1 LDRSY
6 QDNSINA
13 SQALIERIKELN
25 CLYTLSQ
32 LLADSRTVE
41 EAVRAVLQTLPPA
54 FQFPDSAISRVLI
67 DGRVYSSREEWFPD
81 RSIRCKLTIEGREA
95 GCAEVSYSPA
105 GSGRSLEFLPEEEKL
120 LATVARDLGSTIER
134 VEFFNELTESKER
147 LSFAIEAS
155 REGVW
160 DWNVE
165 TGEVYF
171 SPRWKEMLGYSDS
184 EIENRL
190 DEWESRVFPGDLEKV
205 ERELQRCL
213 NGEIPYYEAEHR
225 VMTKDGSYKWILD
238 RGKVVLRDAQGRALR
253 MVGTHT
259 DLTEHHRIEEE
270 LRRYNRALSFL
281 SEVNQ
286 FLVRVTDE
294 EELLKGT
301 CDIATKFG
309 GYALAW
315 IAYKVPSRSDLKPV
329 VSSGLASTYPGKI
342 SVTFDESELGRSAVG
357 TAVRTGTTIIKSS
370 IDKSL
375 EYSPWKNMID
385 SYGLKS
391 AISLP
396 LKIEGETI
404 GALNIYSS
412 DENAFDQEEVHLLEE
427 LSGDLSYGILSL
439 RNRKKLEHLNRV
451 LLSIRSI
458 NQLIVREEDRG
469 TLIRKITDLL
479 AGLRSYDKSLLV
491 ILDENM
497 KVVDWSSSGFEGA
510 KLEKVETALR
520 ENLLPPFLT
529 RVLTSEEVLMIPNEE
544 YRRSNLS
551 GDDQTGHAVLLK
563 SLKSSDRISGFI
575 AAIMPENFSQDL
587 EERSLFGE
595 IANDIALA
603 ISKIELKNER
613 ESLQERFALFM
624 DKFPG
629 AVFMQDR
636 DLRLSYFNK
645 YMEKYFGI
653 DSHWL
658 GKSADQFLSGEWGR
672 SMLRDARKVR
682 PGESISE
689 ELTARCTDGRDRIF
703 FVQKF
708 PISSGSDTSMI
719 GGIALDITDR
729 KLSETM
735 ATRLGMVLDWSV
747 NEIFVFDH
755 ETLRFLLAN
764 RGAIE
769 NTGYSMDE
777 LKEMTPLDL
786 KKETSPAEFKKITEY
801 LKNGKNR
808 SVVFETVHTRKNGSK
823 YPVEVR
829 LQLHDDNMGKVFVA
843 VIVDI
848 TERKK
853 AEDSVR
859 RSLESLIKTLSV
871 LVESR
876 DPYTYG
882 HQKRVSELATAIA
895 ARLFADD
902 TQGKDK
908 IESVRV
914 AALLHDIGKNA
925 VPTEILTKPIQL
937 NKIEFEL
944 VREHARQGYEIL
956 KDVYFPWPIAEIVR
970 QHHERLDGSGYP
982 DKLTGDSICLEARI
996 IAVADVVEAMS
1007 SHRPYRAAL
1016 GIDAALEEIRKNA
1029 GRLYDTTIV
1038 KACLEVF
1045 KEGFE
1050 FSD

>member
-1 LDRSY
+1 
-6 QDNSINA
+6 
-13 SQALIERIKELN
+13 
-25 CLYTLSQ
+25 
-32 LLADSRTVE
+32 
-41 EAVRAVLQTLPPA
+41 
-54 FQFPDSAISRVLI
+54 
-67 DGRVYSSREEWFPD
+67 
-81 RSIRCKLTIEGREA
+81 
-95 GCAEVSYSPA
+95 
-105 GSGRSLEFLPEEEKL
+105 
-120 LATVARDLGSTIER
+120 
-134 VEFFNELTESKER
+134 
-147 LSFAIEAS
+147 
-155 REGVW
+155 
-160 DWNVE
+160 
-165 TGEVYF
+165 
-171 SPRWKEMLGYSDS
+171 
-184 EIENRL
+184 
-190 DEWESRVFPGDLEKV
+190 
-205 ERELQRCL
+205 
-213 NGEIPYYEAEHR
+213 
-225 VMTKDGSYKWILD
+225 
-238 RGKVVLRDAQGRALR
+238 
-253 MVGTHT
+253 
-259 DLTEHHRIEEE
+259 
-270 LRRYNRALSFL
+270 
-281 SEVNQ
+281 
-286 FLVRVTDE
+286 
-294 EELLKGT
+294 
-301 CDIATKFG
+301 
-309 GYALAW
+309 
-315 IAYKVPSRSDLKPV
+315 
-329 VSSGLASTYPGKI
+329 GLASTYPGKI

-719 GGIALDITDR
+719 GGIALDITNR
-729 KLSETM
+729 KLSEIM
-735 ATRLGMVLDWSV
+735 ATRLGRVLDWSV

-786 KKETSPAEFKKITEY
+786 KKETSPAEFKKIIDY
-801 LKNGKNR
+801 LKKGENR

-882 HQKRVSELATAIA
+882 HQ
-895 ARLFADD
+895 
-902 TQGKDK
+902 
-908 IESVRV
+908 
-914 AALLHDIGKNA
+914 
-925 VPTEILTKPIQL
+925 
-937 NKIEFEL
+937 
-944 VREHARQGYEIL
+944 
-956 KDVYFPWPIAEIVR
+956 
-970 QHHERLDGSGYP
+970 
-982 DKLTGDSICLEARI
+982 
-996 IAVADVVEAMS
+996 
-1007 SHRPYRAAL
+1007 
-1016 GIDAALEEIRKNA
+1016 
-1029 GRLYDTTIV
+1029 
-1038 KACLEVF
+1038 
-1045 KEGFE
+1045 
-1050 FSD
+1050 

>member
-1 LDRSY
+1 MDRGFYNHSM
-6 QDNSINA
+6 NA
-13 SQALIERIKELN
+13 LQALEERIKELN
-25 CLYTLSQ
+25 CLYTLSR

-41 EAVRAVLQTLPPA
+41 EAVGAVLKTLPPA

-81 RSIRCKLTIEGREA
+81 RSIGCKLLIGGREA
-95 GCAEVSYSPA
+95 GCVEVSYFPA
-105 GSGRSLEFLPEEEKL
+105 ESGEHPEFLPEEEKL
-120 LATVARDLGSTIER
+120 LATVARNLASTIER
-134 VEFFNELTESKER
+134 VNFFNELTESKER

-160 DWNVE
+160 DWNIE

-171 SPRWKEMLGYSDS
+171 SQRWKEMLGYFDH

-190 DEWESRVFPGDLEKV
+190 EEWESRVFPGDLEKV
-205 ERELQRCL
+205 ERELRRCL
-213 NGEIPYYEAEHR
+213 SGEIPYYEVEHR
-225 VMTKDGSYKWILD
+225 VMTKNGSYKWILD
-238 RGKVVLRDAQGRALR
+238 RGKVVLRDARGRALR

-259 DLTEHHRIEEE
+259 DLTEHHRIEDQ

-301 CDIATKFG
+301 CSIATELG

-315 IAYKVPSRSDLKPV
+315 IAYKVPSGSDLKPV
-329 VSSGLASTYPGKI
+329 VSSGLAKTYPEKI

-357 TAVRTGTTIIKSS
+357 TAVRTGRTVIKSS
-370 IDKSL
+370 IDKNP
-375 EYSPWKNMID
+375 EYSPWKVVVD

-396 LKIEGETI
+396 LKIEEETI
-404 GALNIYSS
+404 GALNIYST

-439 RNRKKLEHLNRV
+439 RNRRKLEHLNRV

-479 AGLRSYDKSLLV
+479 TRLRSYDNSLLV
-491 ILDENM
+491 IMDENM
-497 KVVDWSSSGFEGA
+497 KVVDWSSSGFEGER
-510 KLEKVETALR
+510 LEKMNMAFKESI
-520 ENLLPPFLT
+520 LPSFIT
-529 RVLTSEEVLMIPNEE
+529 RVFTSDEVLMISNEE
-544 YRRSNLS
+544 YRRSSLYD
-551 GDDQTGHAVLLK
+551 DDQTEHVVLLK
-563 SLKSSDRISGFI
+563 SLKSADRIFGFI
-575 AAIMPENFSQDL
+575 AAIMPENFAQDL

-613 ESLQERFALFM
+613 ESLQKRFALFM

-653 DSHWL
+653 DRNFL
-658 GKSADQFLSGEWGR
+658 GKSADQLLTGEWGR
-672 SMLRDARKVR
+672 SMLEHDRNVWLGK
-682 PGESISE
+682 SISE
-689 ELTARCTDGRDRIF
+689 ELVARCADGRDRIF
-703 FVQKF
+703 FMQKF
-708 PISSGSDTSMI
+708 PISSGSDTPMI

-729 KLSETM
+729 KLSEIM
-735 ATRLGMVLDWSV
+735 ATRLGRVLDWSV
-747 NEIFVFDH
+747 NEIYVFDH

-786 KKETSPAEFKKITEY
+786 KKETSPDEFKKITEY

-808 SVVFETVHTRKNGSK
+808 SVVFETVHTRKDGTK

-859 RSLESLIKTLSV
+859 KSLESLIRTLSA

-895 ARLFADD
+895 ARVFADD
-902 TQGKDK
+902 IRGKDRT
-908 IESVRV
+908 ESVRV

-925 VPTEILTKPIQL
+925 VPAEILTKPVQL

-944 VREHARQGYEIL
+944 VKEHARQGYEIL
-956 KDVYFPWPIAEIVR
+956 KEVYFPWPIAEIVR

-982 DKLTGDSICLEARI
+982 DKLTDDSVCLEARI

-1016 GIDAALEEIRKNA
+1016 GIEEALEEIRKNA
-1029 GRLYDTTIV
+1029 GRLYDPTVV
-1038 KACLEVF
+1038 KACLEIF

-1050 FSD
+1050 FSE